1 MTTDLKPKTYTKKF
15 KIDNKIFSISAI
27 AKGSGMIMP
36 NMATMLAFI
45 FTDFAIDKKTLSMM
59 TKKGVQES
67 FNRISVDGD
76 TSTSD
81 SVFVATTNKSA
92 LSLQKIGK
100 KKL

>member
-1 MTTDLKPKTYTKKF
+1 
-15 KIDNKIFSISAI
+15 
-27 AKGSGMIMP
+27 MIMP

-45 FTDFAIDKKTLSMM
+45 FTDFAIDKKTLSTI
-59 TKKGVQES
+59 TKKGIQES

-81 SVFVATTNKSA
+81 TVFVATTNKKC
-92 LSLQKIGK
+92 LELTKDKK